1 MCPEG
6 GNVRC
11 IIGLNETVGLHIEH
25 SHSSTDY
32 FLARAL
38 YTSITT
44 DHLSAVADPRSWKCL
59 RPIKRSVLSQV
70 GIYFYQ
76 HIKGNSMHQ

>member
-6 GNVRC
+6 RNVRC

-32 FLARAL
+32 FLTRAL

-44 DHLSAVADPRSWKCL
+44 DHLSAVADLGPVKDRVC
-59 RPIKRSVLSQV
+59 P
-70 GIYFYQ
+70 GQ
-76 HIKGNSMHQ
+76 HFLPLQG